1 MFRRTRPVLKLM
13 RKGARSK
20 AVALVGC
27 MFIGATAGFGMAAEA
42 ATVVITPAG
51 NIASAVKRNPP
62 GTTFLIK
69 PGTYRLEQIMPKDG
83 DKFVGEP
90 GAVLTGAKLLTH
102 FKKSGRI
109 WIATDDTPQ
118 GQAGGYCDTDSP
130 ACGDSENL
138 FIDDRPL
145 RHAGSKQ
152 QVGAGSYF
160 FDYTSHQILLGD
172 DPAGKKV
179 EIGVARAAFSGP
191 AQGVIITGLTIEKY
205 AIPAQMGAIGD
216 QAGVVKW
223 TIENNVVRWNH
234 GAAVRANSGTRV
246 ISNKLYGNGQLG
258 ISASGDDVLIEG
270 NEIASNNY
278 AGFAAGWEA
287 GGSKFSRTTDLVVRN
302 NYSHD
307 NKGPGLWTD
316 IDNYRTTYEYNTVV
330 DNDWEGI
337 EHEISYGALVHDNIV
352 KGNGRTRDNWV
363 WGAQIL
369 VQNSSHVDVHDNY
382 VELET
387 RGDGIAI
394 ISQDRGSGSRGRW
407 EAVDNHVHDNIIV
420 IGQSF
425 RPDGFDA
432 GVSGVAGDYDV
443 KRLLSENAF
452 DRNAYY
458 VPDLNGAWWRW
469 TRQTDWKG
477 FRAEGEEGQG
487 AVHSSHRPPSPPKPQ
502 IVLST
507 SGRPVVGRPF
517 VIKWSALL
525 ATTCEASGGWSGAK
539 GLAGEMTLLATAATS
554 YGITCRG
561 YGGVDRKTIAVEAG
575 S

>member
-1 MFRRTRPVLKLM
+1 
-13 RKGARSK
+13 
-20 AVALVGC
+20 
-27 MFIGATAGFGMAAEA
+27 
-42 ATVVITPAG
+42 
-51 NIASAVKRNPP
+51 
-62 GTTFLIK
+62 
-69 PGTYRLEQIMPKDG
+69 
-83 DKFVGEP
+83 
-90 GAVLTGAKLLTH
+90 
-102 FKKSGRI
+102 
-109 WIATDDTPQ
+109 
-118 GQAGGYCDTDSP
+118 
-130 ACGDSENL
+130 
-138 FIDDRPL
+138 
-145 RHAGSKQ
+145 
-152 QVGAGSYF
+152 
-160 FDYTSHQILLGD
+160 LGD

-191 AQGVIITGLTIEKY
+191 AQGVAITGLTIEKY

-234 GAAVRANSGTRV
+234 GAAIRANSGTRV
-246 ISNKLYGNGQLG
+246 IDNKLYGNGQLG

-278 AGFAAGWEA
+278 AGFAPGWEA
-287 GGSKFSRTTDLVVRN
+287 GGSKFSRTTNLIVRN

-337 EHEISYGALVHDNIV
+337 EHEISYDALIHDNVV

-369 VQNSSHVDVHDNY
+369 IQNSSHVDVHDNY
-382 VELET
+382 VELAT
-387 RGDGIAI
+387 HGDGIAI
-394 ISQDRGSGSRGRW
+394 ISQDRGGGSRGKW
-407 EAVDNHVHDNIIV
+407 EAVGTHVHDNRIV

-425 RPDGFDA
+425 LPDGFDA

-443 KRLLSENAF
+443 KRLLTENAF
-452 DRNAYY
+452 DRNEYY

-477 FRAEGEEGQG
+477 FRAEGEEGRG
-487 AVHSSHRPPSPPKPQ
+487 AVHSSRRPPAPPKPQ
-502 IVLST
+502 IALSA
-507 SGRPVVGRPF
+507 SPSPVVGRPF

-525 ATTCEASGGWSGAK
+525 ATTCQAIGGWNGAK
-539 GLAGEMTLLATAATS
+539 GLSGEMTLLPTATTS

-561 YGGVDRKTIAVEAG
+561 YGGDDRKMISVEAG